1 MKTLKQIQDRITFLE
16 SRQKDGIDASETL
29 RTLNWALLVQK
40 EDVIEEILNTAE
52 IISNTSYWQKDITY
66 MRDLLWV
73 LED

>member
-16 SRQKDGIDASETL
+16 SRQKDGIDVSETL
-29 RTLNWALLVQK
+29 LILNWALLVQK
-40 EDVIEEILNTAE
+40 EDVIEEIMNTAQN
-52 IISNTSYWQKDITY
+52 ISSTSYWQKDITY

>member
-16 SRQKDGIDASETL
+16 SRQKDRIDVSETL
-29 RTLNWALLVQK
+29 LILNWALLVQK